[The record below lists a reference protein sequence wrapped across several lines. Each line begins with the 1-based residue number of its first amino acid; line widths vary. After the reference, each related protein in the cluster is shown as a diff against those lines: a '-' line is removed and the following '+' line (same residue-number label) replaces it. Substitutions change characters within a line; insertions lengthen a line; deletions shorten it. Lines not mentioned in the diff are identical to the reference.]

1 MDQVAGIAKHSDLD
15 AFGLRPYQGAVVG
28 ILFIV
33 LRWQVVLDDIRNIA
47 TAIQSGL
54 HAGHFR
60 FGSILVD
67 ILALSMLFDFVIV
80 GALVSILLRRFF
92 PR

>member
-1 MDQVAGIAKHSDLD
+1 MRDT
-15 AFGLRPYQGAVVG
+15 
-28 ILFIV
+28 IV
-33 LRWQVVLDDIRNIA
+33 RAMLG